1 MDLFDLVAKI
11 SLDTKEYESGL
22 DKASGE
28 AKSAASGMASKIG
41 SAVKTIG
48 KIGIAAGAAAGT
60 AVAVLSK
67 SSVSAF
73 ADYEQL
79 VGGVETLF
87 GKSAS
92 IAEGYAST
100 AYQTAGLSA
109 NAYME
114 TVTSFSASL
123 LQGLGGNTKQA
134 AEMANTAVTDMSD
147 NANKMGTSMQS
158 IQDAY
163 QGFAKQN
170 YTMLDNLKLGYGG
183 TQEEMI
189 RLINDSGTLNEK
201 IDSLDGITFDQIITA
216 IHAVQENMGIT
227 GTTAKEASTTI
238 EGSWNSLKGAWENLM
253 TGMADGTQD
262 LPSLLDQVL
271 QSADTFGGNLI
282 PRIQTTMESAGEA
295 VSYLAPVIVEKLP
308 EVASQ
313 VVPGFVSAAGS
324 MISSFGS
331 AILSQAPTIVG
342 GAVELVNNFASGI
355 PQGLPAL
362 LAQVLPMILSFSEG
376 LRSNAGQ
383 LVDAGMNLLLSLAE
397 GIANSIPT
405 LIAYI
410 PQIVTNIA
418 GVINDNA
425 PKLLITA
432 GAMILTLG
440 RGLIQAI
447 PTLIQNIP
455 QIIQAIVS
463 VWTAF
468 NWLNLGKTVVTKI
481 KSGIKALP
489 NAVKTVSKKAIDA
502 IKNLFKS
509 GATAVKNLAKGM
521 GNGVKNALK
530 SAFTS
535 AVNTVKSKLSAMKSS
550 VSSIFSSIKSAI
562 SSKINAAK
570 SVVTSAISKIKSAF
584 HFSWSLPHLKLPHIS
599 ISGKFSINPPS
610 APHFG
615 ISWYRKAMENAYLLN
630 GATIFGASGGSLLG
644 GGEAGAEMIIGRD
657 RLMNMISDAAGE
669 NNDEKLDSVLA
680 LLAESVRLLKLG
692 GKLELDGR
700 EVGRMVRRYA

>member
-11 SLDTKEYESGL
+11 SLDTKEYEDGL
-22 DKASGE
+22 DKASGQT
-28 AKSAASGMASKIG
+28 KSAASGMASKIG

-60 AVAVLSK
+60 AVVALSK
-67 SSVSAF
+67 SAVGAYAS
-73 ADYEQL
+73 YEQL

-92 IAEGYAST
+92 IVEGYAAT

-123 LQGLGGNTKQA
+123 LQGLGGDTKQA

-189 RLINDSGTLNEK
+189 RLINDSGTLNET

-216 IHAVQENMGIT
+216 IHAIQDQMGIT

-238 EGSWNSLKGAWENLM
+238 EGSWNSLKGSWANLM

-295 VSYLAPVIVEKLP
+295 VSYLAPVIMEMLP
-308 EVASQ
+308 NVAAQ
-313 VVPGFVSAAGS
+313 VIPGFVSAAGS
-324 MISSFGS
+324 MVMSFGS
-331 AILSQAPTIVG
+331 AIMGQVPTLVSS
-342 GAVELVNNFASGI
+342 AVEMVNSFASGI

-362 LAQVLPMILSFSEG
+362 LEQALPMILSFSEG
-376 LRSNAGQ
+376 LRSGAGE
-383 LVDAGMNLLLSLAE
+383 LVNAGMNLLLRLAE
-397 GIANSIPT
+397 GIANSLPT
-405 LIAYI
+405 LISYI

-418 GVINDNA
+418 GIINDNA

-440 RGLIQAI
+440 RGIIQAI

-468 NWLNLGKTVVTKI
+468 NWINLGKTVVTKI

-489 NAVKTVSKKAIDA
+489 NAVKSVSKKAIDA

-509 GATAVKNLAKGM
+509 GGTAVKNLAKSM
-521 GNGVKNALK
+521 GNGVKSTIGNAF
-530 SAFTS
+530 SS
-535 AVNTVKSKLSAMKSS
+535 MVNTVKSKLSAMKNA
-550 VSSIFSSIKSAI
+550 VSNIFGSIKSAI

-570 SVVTSAISKIKSAF
+570 SAVTSAISKIKSAF
-584 HFSWSLPHLKLPHIS
+584 HFSWSLPRLKLPHIS

-610 APHFG
+610 APRFG
-615 ISWYRKAMENAYLLN
+615 ISWYRKAMDNAYLLN
-630 GATIFGASGGSLLG
+630 GATIFGASGGNLLG
-644 GGEAGAEMIIGRD
+644 GGEAGAEMIIGKD
-657 RLMNMISDAAGE
+657 KLMSMISEAAGE
-669 NNDEKLDSVLA
+669 NNDEKLDAILA
-680 LLAESVRLLKLG
+680 LLSEIVRLLKLG
-692 GKLELDGR
+692 GKIELDGR
-700 EVGRMVRRYA
+700 EIGRTVRRYA